1 MRILPAV
8 FCLFASLASLRAD
21 SLPDILARM
30 DKNAPGFRALTANLV
45 MDTYQKIIDS
55 HTEENGSLQM
65 QRSTKGEV
73 RAIITF
79 TGNSARTIGFQGK
92 SARIY
97 YPAINQYQDVSL
109 GSNAAVVN
117 QFLLLGFGSSGKEL
131 AQSYTIT
138 DEGQEK
144 VAGQS
149 ATKLLLVPK
158 DPGVLERLTKVE
170 LWIPDNGSNPIQQ
183 MFYEPSGNYRRITY
197 SDIRLNPAISGTLEL
212 KVPKNAKKQRQ

>member
-1 MRILPAV
+1 MRILSAV
-8 FCLFASLASLRAD
+8 FCLVTSLSVLRAD
-21 SLPDILARM
+21 SVPDILARM
-30 DKNAPGFRALTANLV
+30 DKDAPGFHALTANLV
-45 MDTYQKIIDS
+45 MDTYQKILDS
-55 HTEENGSLQM
+55 HTDENGSLQM
-65 QRSTKGEV
+65 QRSSKGET

-131 AQSYTIT
+131 AQSYSIT
-138 DEGQEK
+138 EQGEEK
-144 VAGQS
+144 ISGQS
-149 ATKLLLVPK
+149 AAKLLLVPK
-158 DPGVLERLTKVE
+158 DQSVLERLAKVE

-183 MFYEPSGNYRRITY
+183 TFYEPSGNYRKITY
-197 SDIRLNPAISGTLEL
+197 SDMHLNPAITGTLEL
-212 KVPKNAKKQRQ
+212 KMPKNAKKQRQ

>member
-1 MRILPAV
+1 MRILSAV
-8 FCLFASLASLRAD
+8 FCLLASLAFVRAD
-21 SLPDILARM
+21 SLSDILARM
-30 DKNAPGFRALTANLV
+30 DRDAPAFHGLTANLV

-65 QRSTKGEV
+65 QRSNKGEV
-73 RAIITF
+73 RAIIAF

-97 YPAINQYQDVSL
+97 YPAIKQYQDVSL

-131 AQSYTIT
+131 ARSYKIAE
-138 DEGQEK
+138 EGEEK

-149 ATKLLLVPK
+149 ATKLLLIPN

-183 MFYEPSGNYRRITY
+183 MFYEPSGNYRKITY
-197 SDIRLNPAISGTLEL
+197 SDIRLNPIINGTLEL
-212 KVPKNAKKQRQ
+212 KVPKDAKKQRQ